1 MDGRLRYLLQYAQLI
16 LLVVMA
22 LISDIRT
29 YKIKNAILV
38 IFLMAGFMTN
48 AIANG
53 LSGLAGSL
61 LAAAL
66 PIPLLLIFFA
76 LRMLGAGDIKL
87 FCAIGA
93 IAGVR
98 FMLYAMAYSFIAG
111 GIIACSIMLANKSFR
126 ARGRYLA
133 CYLRTCFLT
142 CSLQPY
148 TDFGDK
154 NDKARFRFS
163 YAIACGVVVAIAGSI
178 ML

>member
-1 MDGRLRYLLQYAQLI
+1 MLQYTQLF
-16 LLVVMA
+16 LLIAMA

-29 YKIKNAILV
+29 YKIKNAIIV
-38 IFLMAGFMTN
+38 IFLTAGFLTN
-48 AIANG
+48 SIASG

-61 LAAAL
+61 LATAL

-87 FCAIGA
+87 FCTIGA

-98 FMLYAMAYSFIAG
+98 FVLYAMAYSFIAG
-111 GIIACSIMLANKSFR
+111 GIIACSIMLTNKSFR
-126 ARGRYLA
+126 ARGSYLA
-133 CYLRTCFLT
+133 CYLKTCFLT

-148 TDFGDK
+148 TDFSDK

-163 YAIACGVVVAIAGSI
+163 YAIACGVAIAFIGI
-178 ML
+178 CKNTTL

>member
-1 MDGRLRYLLQYAQLI
+1 MI
-16 LLVVMA
+16 A

-29 YKIKNAILV
+29 CKIKNSVIV
-38 IFLMAGFMTN
+38 IFLAAGFLTN
-48 AIANG
+48 SVVSG
-53 LSGLAGSL
+53 FSGLTGSL

-98 FMLYAMAYSFIAG
+98 FVLYAMAYSFIAG
-111 GIIACSIMLANKSFR
+111 SIMACIIMLANKSFR

-133 CYLRTCFLT
+133 CYLKTCYLT
-142 CSLQPY
+142 WSLQPY

-163 YAIACGVVVAIAGSI
+163 YAVACGVAIAFIGNI
-178 ML
+178 VH